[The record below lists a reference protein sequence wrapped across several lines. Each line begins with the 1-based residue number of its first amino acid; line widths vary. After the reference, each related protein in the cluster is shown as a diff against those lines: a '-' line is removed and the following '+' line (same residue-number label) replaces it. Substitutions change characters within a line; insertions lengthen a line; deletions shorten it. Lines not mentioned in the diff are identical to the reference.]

1 MKNLQ
6 SLIRRGQLRLLFK
19 FFVIMK
25 LSVLFVLLGILQAR
39 ADVHGQG
46 AITLNVQQTEI
57 AKVLNKI
64 ERKGE
69 FRFLYNYD
77 LPSLKTRVNV
87 NWQNTAIREALSKL
101 FAGTDLTF
109 KFLDN
114 NLIVVLSA
122 DRRRQSIRIT
132 GTVTGASNEPLP
144 GVSVQV
150 KGSGL
155 GTTTNSEGQYS
166 ITAEDSATLLI
177 SYIGYVSKE

>member
-1 MKNLQ
+1 M
-6 SLIRRGQLRLLFK
+6 LF
-19 FFVIMK
+19 I
-25 LSVLFVLLGILQAR
+25 LLGILQAR
-39 ADVHGQG
+39 ANVHGQG

-57 AKVLNKI
+57 AKVLHKI
-64 ERKGE
+64 EKKGE

-122 DRRRQSIRIT
+122 DRGRQAIRIT
-132 GTVTGASNEPLP
+132 GTVTGDN
-144 GVSVQV
+144 
-150 KGSGL
+150 
-155 GTTTNSEGQYS
+155 TNHCR
-166 ITAEDSATLLI
+166 A
-177 SYIGYVSKE
+177 